1 MNISR
6 LFFTFSRRLSTV
18 LPQATEKYYFETV
31 KNSNR
36 NEVFEFLNKN
46 FRVDESLS
54 RAAGMT
60 ESDIQ
65 ICFEGVL
72 DRVLRNEVSILAR
85 ERRNDEVVGCMLN
98 SVWKRGDAKKNESS
112 EEEVSIFESINHEF
126 LLVFQE
132 FQFGGDRKG
141 VVTIGE
147 ILNELHESFWKLR
160 SNHHTVL
167 HFEISSVNRN
177 HQRQGLASKFMNWTE
192 NQELLKSV
200 EASGIVA
207 EASSLA
213 NQILLDKR
221 GYETVAAT
229 LLNSRIDSNGN
240 QILVCDDG
248 TDRVNL
254 VFKEFQ

>member
-36 NEVFEFLNKN
+36 NEILEFLNKN

-85 ERRNDEVVGCMLN
+85 ENRNDEVVGCMLN
-98 SVWKRGDAKKNESS
+98 SVWKRGDAKKNENS
-112 EEEVSIFESINHEF
+112 EEE
-126 LLVFQE
+126 E